1 MRHPRSRSFAI
12 LLLAA
17 AAQAQAAADAP
28 LLVRQTL
35 VAADTL
41 RAGRSLGMPG
51 HVRDATWLYGSV
63 YCLEAVTV
71 DTRAGEVLEVAT
83 THVLL
88 RGIDRTLRWSAPRE
102 EAHAAADSPA
112 DRHLLL
118 PDRIVLPRAGGGL
131 VGLDRA
137 TGKLVWQRDDVP
149 DTLLVVDGSLVVA
162 AGEQRGKPRLT
173 VLAAANGAAS
183 CNVELPAAP
192 LRLVP
197 GRDGIAVADAT
208 RVLVYDRTGPRIMAR
223 TAAVTDLI
231 AGTDGWFAAVG
242 DGFEAWTRTG
252 ERRWRTELPPTF
264 QEHRRMAATAE
275 GDLLGVA
282 CCPISD
288 SGFSVH
294 CFAANDGA
302 TRWSFEEPGLGVSHS
317 KYWHRVQVR
326 VVRDDVLITSQAAGG
341 NFALRFAAK
350 DPTERTREKFAF

>member
-1 MRHPRSRSFAI
+1 MRHPRSCSFAI

-17 AAQAQAAADAP
+17 VAPAQEAADAP
-28 LLVRQTL
+28 LLVRQNL
-35 VAADTL
+35 VAAHTL
-41 RAGRSLGMPG
+41 QPGRSLGMPG
-51 HVRDATWLYGSV
+51 HVRDAIWLYGSV
-63 YCLEAVTV
+63 YCLEAATV

-83 THVLL
+83 KDVLL

-102 EAHAAADSPA
+102 DVHAAADSPA
-112 DRHLLL
+112 ERHLLL
-118 PDRIVLPRAGGGL
+118 PDRVVLPRAGGGL

-137 TGKLVWQRDDVP
+137 TGRLVWQRDDVP
-149 DTLLVVDGSLVVA
+149 DSLLVVDGALVVA
-162 AGEQRGKPRLT
+162 AGEHRGKPRLT

-208 RVLVYDRTGPRIMAR
+208 RVTVYDRTGPRLLER
-223 TAAVTDLI
+223 TAAVSDLI
-231 AGTDGWFAAVG
+231 AGNDGWFAIV
-242 DGFEAWTRTG
+242 DNGFEAWTRTG
-252 ERRWRTELPPTF
+252 ERRWRTEVPPTF
-264 QEHRRMAATAE
+264 QEHRRMAVTAE

-288 SGFSVH
+288 SGFFVH
-294 CFAANDGA
+294 CFAAADGA
-302 TRWSFEEPGLGVSHS
+302 TRWSFEEPGLGVPHS

-326 VVRDDVLITSQAAGG
+326 VVRGDVLITSQAAGG
-341 NFALRFAAK
+341 NFALRFAAN